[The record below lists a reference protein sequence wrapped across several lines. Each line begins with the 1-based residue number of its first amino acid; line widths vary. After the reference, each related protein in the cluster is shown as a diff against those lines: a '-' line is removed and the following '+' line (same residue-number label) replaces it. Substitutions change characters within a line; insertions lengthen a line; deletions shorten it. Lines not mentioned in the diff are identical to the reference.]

1 MRSAEPC
8 GPNAETPRSR
18 RRRLPGP
25 TREKRPSAPDGC
37 GLPAPKSR
45 IASCMLR
52 RIKETC
58 REIAA
63 TRPNHT
69 RPKQV
74 PPQNRTRSAPHRKT
88 NGRPLQYERTHPR
101 RTNGPPAKQTEPPP
115 QNGRSHP
122 RKTIGASPQNK
133 RSLPSKQTEP
143 PLKTNGA
150 SPQNERSLPSK
161 QTEPLRKTNG
171 CRPFGGR
178 HPHSVSERSGQK
190 IDSSVRVVSSSS
202 AFMPITELPLPLS
215 RGLHTATEYFCGQTA
230 AIPPPTPLLPGNPT
244 RKENSPASS

>member
-1 MRSAEPC
+1 MRSERRNAPQPAEAASRANAREAALRT
-8 GPNAETPRSR
+8 GRLRAAGSEEPNSELHAAADKRD
-18 RRRLPGP
+18 LPGDSRHPPKPHP
-25 TREKRPSAPDGC
+25 TQTSSAPKPHPIRTAPQNERTP
-37 GLPAPKSR
+37 PAIRTDP
-45 IASCMLR
+45 
-52 RIKETC
+52 
-58 REIAA
+58 
-63 TRPNHT
+63 
-69 RPKQV
+69 
-74 PPQNRTRSAPHRKT
+74 PPQNERAPRKT
-88 NGRPLQYERTHPR
+88 NGAT
-101 RTNGPPAKQTEPPP
+101 PAKRTEPPP
-115 QNGRSHP
+115 QN
-122 RKTIGASPQNK
+122 N